1 MPRISP
7 AKNMPSPS
15 RKKLACRPSAGTQS
29 QAATRTSPRNTAG
42 ACASSSTRARSGK
55 TKAVVAQ
62 ALRPARIISA
72 GKSAPMKGSSTIRAR
87 LIGGLLGR
95 GRWERRRESRVAGAT
110 HTPHEDEF
118 RAEYIGDATPA
129 KSGLI
134 SLGEIGSHG
143 YHSPDLLAGPGKLP
157 ILPRTSVQP
166 KKTESAPSA
175 EGKTSI
181 QVIERMM
188 KLLDVLAEHADPV
201 QLKQLAIETGLHPST
216 AHRILGAMTHSGF
229 VERSEAGAYRLG
241 IRLLELGSLVK
252 SRISLRETADALHA
266 QAARRHRRER
276 EPGRARRRRDRVCRA
291 HLERGAPRCAW
302 CTSWARA
309 RRCTPPPPASSSWSR
324 TASSASAT
332 TPAAPPCPP
341 PPRPRSPRCRRW
353 RRNST
358 ACAATAWPS
367 TSTRSRAGVRCI
379 AAGIRDDSG
388 ELIAG
393 LSLSTPSERFNPD
406 WAPLVRET
414 ADEISRALGHL
425 PPKAG

>member
-15 RKKLACRPSAGTQS
+15 RKKPACRPSAGTQS

-72 GKSAPMKGSSTIRAR
+72 GKSAPMKGSSTIKAR

-252 SRISLRETADALHA
+252 SRISLRETAMPYMLKLHA
-266 QAARRHRRER
+266 ATGESVNLGVRAGDEIVYVERTSSGRASVRVVHIVGARAPLHTTATGKLFLVEDGLERIRDYARRTALPASTPASITALPALEK
-276 EPGRARRRRDRVCRA
+276 ELDRV
-291 HLERGAPRCAW
+291 
-302 CTSWARA
+302 
-309 RRCTPPPPASSSWSR
+309 RRHGVAFDLDEVE
-324 TASSASAT
+324 
-332 TPAAPPCPP
+332 
-341 PPRPRSPRCRRW
+341 
-353 RRNST
+353 
-358 ACAATAWPS
+358 
-367 TSTRSRAGVRCI
+367 AGVRCI